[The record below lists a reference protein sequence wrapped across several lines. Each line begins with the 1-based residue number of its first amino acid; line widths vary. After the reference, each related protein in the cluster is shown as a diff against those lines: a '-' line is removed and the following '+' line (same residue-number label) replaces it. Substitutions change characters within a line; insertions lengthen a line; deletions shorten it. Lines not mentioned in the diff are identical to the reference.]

1 MSDLWGG
8 LRVPVTLLGG
18 YLGSGKT
25 TLLNE
30 LLADA
35 DRRYAVLV
43 NDIGAVNVDAALVA
57 SRDGDTIELTD
68 GCVCCSLVDGFV
80 LAFERLRERA
90 QPPDQVLVEL
100 SGVADPARVVPF
112 TGTAGFR
119 LDSVLVVF
127 DLEQGLERLADRWSG
142 DTVARQLAGADL
154 IVLTKRD
161 RVDAGAVRRVRERLA
176 ELALG
181 TPVIVADRGRLPSG
195 WAGTIERLSAE
206 GRARDDQELEA
217 HSVVSLRVS
226 EGLRADDLER
236 WLRALPPAV
245 VRVKG
250 VVACESGLVLVEGVG
265 RRRGVRPFSG
275 ELSGDRSGSPAG
287 SEVIGTLVVV
297 ATGEFDAAGLAAP
310 ERNGL
315 ARS

>member
-1 MSDLWGG
+1 VSELWGG
-8 LRVPVTLLGG
+8 RRVPVTLLGG

-68 GCVCCSLVDGFV
+68 GCVCCSLVDGFA
-80 LAFERLRERA
+80 LAFERLRERSL
-90 QPPDQVLVEL
+90 PPDQVLVEL
-100 SGVADPARVVPF
+100 SGVADPARVVSF

-119 LDSVLVVF
+119 LESVMVLF
-127 DLEQGLERLADRWSG
+127 DLDQGLERLADRWSG

-161 RVDAGAVRRVRERLA
+161 RVDSDAVERVREELA
-176 ELALG
+176 ERAPG
-181 TPVIVADRGRLPSG
+181 TPLIVANHGRLPHAWADEFEASLPESLARGDTEPDGHNVANLEVSG
-195 WAGTIERLSAE
+195 DL
-206 GRARDDQELEA
+206 
-217 HSVVSLRVS
+217 HP
-226 EGLRADDLER
+226 DDLER
-236 WLRALPPAV
+236 WLRALPAAV

-250 VVACESGLVLVEGVG
+250 LVACSSGLVLVDGVG
-265 RRRGVRPFSG
+265 RRRGVRAFTGNPPRP
-275 ELSGDRSGSPAG
+275 EA
-287 SEVIGTLVVV
+287 IGTLVVV
-297 ATGEFDAAGLAAP
+297 ATGEFDPAQLSVPGSRALA
-310 ERNGL
+310 
-315 ARS
+315 